1 MPQTPTGQRQYEKA
15 SMGDYRGA
23 PISHKEVDAIEA
35 EAAAMERKRLRLLVS
50 REMPRKPGWPEFGPL
65 SDGKIA
71 ARAAFEMATD
81 MVLDLLADPTP

>member
-35 EAAAMERKRLRLLVS
+35 EAAAMERERLLAAVAEDDEAS
-50 REMPRKPGWPEFGPL
+50 MCREELHTHGHGWCNG
-65 SDGKIA
+65 
-71 ARAAFEMATD
+71 RAFVAI
-81 MVLDLLADPTP
+81 LADPTP